1 MDIEFINV
9 MIKAACLILCFTYI
23 YGENPFYRLAEHMF
37 IGLAAGHYIVMGI
50 KNIDTLALAKIR
62 IGYWWYFIP
71 VVIGL
76 LIYTRF
82 YRKYLWI
89 SRYPYAIM
97 IAVAIGLGIAGQFD
111 TNWFQQTRATLM
123 LPLTSFDNIFIIVGT
138 ILASLYFVFTKEQKG
153 LYGRATQVGRWIMMF
168 YFGITFGSVT
178 MARMSVLIWNI
189 YFLTT
194 EPAIYVTVVAI
205 ISASLILGYEK
216 LKRPVEAVVKA

>member
-205 ISASLILGYEK
+205 ISASLILGYKK

>member
-62 IGYWWYFIP
+62 IGYWWYFTP

-153 LYGRATQVGRWIMMF
+153 LYGRATQVGCWIMMF

-205 ISASLILGYEK
+205 ISASLILGYKK

>member
-62 IGYWWYFIP
+62 IGYWWYFTP

-205 ISASLILGYEK
+205 ISASLILGYKK